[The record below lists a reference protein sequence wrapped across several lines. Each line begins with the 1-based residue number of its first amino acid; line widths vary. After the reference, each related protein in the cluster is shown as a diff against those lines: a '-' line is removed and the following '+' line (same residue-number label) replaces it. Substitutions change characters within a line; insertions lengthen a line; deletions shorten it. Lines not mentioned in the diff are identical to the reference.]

1 MNKYVIAALSFAA
14 GVVAGFTVAQFI
26 EIEKVEDTRVYANDI
41 KKETPIVKKPDE
53 EIPVDPSELETPSD
67 DDPDE
72 LISRGPAH
80 VAMPG
85 QTGVN
90 YSKVQ
95 KIVKENGYTDP
106 EDIQRVIDDPDNEET
121 YEERIA
127 REEEELSEAMSEYR
141 RKNKGKIVPIQKDE
155 WDTDFPEI
163 DYDKQDLYYFTT
175 DNVLTDEDG
184 NVVDEA
190 EYIGLK
196 PRQFG
201 WMEND
206 EERIYI
212 RNNPKETDY
221 QVWKEKCASTDWWA

>member
-53 EIPVDPSELETPSD
+53 EKPVDPSELETPSD